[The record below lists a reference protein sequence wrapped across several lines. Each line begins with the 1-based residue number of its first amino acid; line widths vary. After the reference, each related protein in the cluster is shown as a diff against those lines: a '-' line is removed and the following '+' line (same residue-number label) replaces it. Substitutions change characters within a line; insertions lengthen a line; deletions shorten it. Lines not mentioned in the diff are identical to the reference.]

1 MLVKVKR
8 LHQNAIIPYYSK
20 HGDAGMDLY
29 ATSVNSDKSGNLV
42 CHTGLA
48 MEIPEGHVGLLFPRS
63 SISKTPLTLRNS
75 VGVID
80 SGYRGEIMLKFDRED
95 RHLND
100 GETIYKVGDRV
111 GQIMIMPY
119 PKVQFFE
126 AQELSS
132 TERGEGGFGSTGA

>member
-8 LHQNAIIPYYSK
+8 MHPNTIIPYYSRP
-20 HGDAGMDLY
+20 GDAAMDLY
-29 ATSVNSDKSGNLV
+29 ATNVDYDKYGNLV

-63 SISKTPLTLRNS
+63 SISKTPLSLRNS
-75 VGVID
+75 VGVVD

-95 RHLND
+95 RTLNN

-111 GQIMIMPY
+111 GQIMIMPH
-119 PKVQFFE
+119 PKIQFFE
-126 AQELSS
+126 AQELSA
-132 TERGEGGFGSTGA
+132 TERGEGGFGSTGV

>member
-1 MLVKVKR
+1 MIVKIKR
-8 LHQNAIIPYYSK
+8 LHSNAIIPYYSK
-20 HGDAGMDLY
+20 PGDAGMDLY
-29 ATSVNSDKSGNLV
+29 ATSVDYDKYGNLV
-42 CHTGLA
+42 CYTGLA

-95 RHLND
+95 RSLSD

-119 PKVQFFE
+119 PQVTFAE
-126 AQELSS
+126 VSELTDS
-132 TERGEGGFGSTGA
+132 ERGSGGFGSTGV